1 MGEISLDEF
10 KKLSNKEQCNRYK
23 DLSNHDKYIFRVT
36 DPSPFL
42 NAKTVGYMEVTE
54 EEKKEARK
62 RIKEVQ
68 KRVNKR
74 FDDKRLEEVKK

>member
-42 NAKTVGYMEVTE
+42 NAKNIGHVEMTK
-54 EEKKEARK
+54 EEKKESEKKKKAIIEAIRK
-62 RIKEVQ
+62 KQGKISS
-68 KRVNKR
+68 NK
-74 FDDKRLEEVKK
+74 